1 MILTTVLKLEDSV
14 LLFFADNTLREDLY
28 FELRKHCDL
37 HTVRIYRDNEERY
50 AVVKFRKS
58 VYRITIC
65 YNFIIPLWPYL
76 Y

>member
-1 MILTTVLKLEDSV
+1 M
-14 LLFFADNTLREDLY
+14 FADNTLREDLY

-58 VYRITIC
+58 VLVDIVVTSC
-65 YNFIIPLWPYL
+65 
-76 Y
+76 

>member
-1 MILTTVLKLEDSV
+1 MLKLEDTVS
-14 LLFFADNTLREDLY
+14 LITDNTLREDLY

-58 VYRITIC
+58 VHRITVC
-65 YNFIIPLWPYL
+65 ALSP
-76 Y
+76 

>member
-1 MILTTVLKLEDSV
+1 MGMFS
-14 LLFFADNTLREDLY
+14 DNNLREDLY

-58 VYRITIC
+58 VLFIVVTSCYRNI
-65 YNFIIPLWPYL
+65 YPLCIVL

>member
-1 MILTTVLKLEDSV
+1 MGV
-14 LLFFADNTLREDLY
+14 FPDNNLREDLY

-58 VYRITIC
+58 VVNNIMIKLLVNTA
-65 YNFIIPLWPYL
+65 IPPLCIV
-76 Y
+76 